1 MTQKLDREMT
11 TLPLM
16 GGMAHLCVERKA
28 LGPRHL
34 TVGEGDQIQIEDRL
48 GSFETERSVKEE
60 WITLFYPLFE
70 FR

>member
-11 TLPLM
+11 TSPLM
-16 GGMAHLCVERKA
+16 EWMVHLCLETKA
-28 LGPRHL
+28 LGPGHL

-60 WITLFYPLFE
+60 RITLFYLLLE